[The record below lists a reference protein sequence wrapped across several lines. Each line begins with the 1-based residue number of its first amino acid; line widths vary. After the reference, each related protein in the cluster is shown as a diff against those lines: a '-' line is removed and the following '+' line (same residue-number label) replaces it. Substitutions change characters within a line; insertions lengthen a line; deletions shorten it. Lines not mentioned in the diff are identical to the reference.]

1 MSKSKRVSGRA
12 VKFSGADSDL
22 WMGLEIVGF
31 LGVEVFLRMFSGL
44 STISGGFGL
53 G

>member
-1 MSKSKRVSGRA
+1 MSDRD
-12 VKFSGADSDL
+12 VKFPGAELAL

-31 LGVEVFLRMFSGL
+31 LGVGDFLRMFSGL